1 MFLHDERNLTS
12 EEADLLRGH
21 IEVRRASFRHTAG
34 CNSGCALFALAFGA
48 LLVSRLSVPDRWEF
62 SDVANTFLKIVGV
75 LICLMAMATMV
86 KEFFKTQLERQRFER
101 EEVQRIEEAVR
112 AGEAIA
118 YTVTTDD
125 VILIEGVDEDLFA
138 TYVSLGAHGT
148 LVVLGEIEPRGGVWP
163 AREFTLVTSPH
174 YGDWKSVESGTT
186 APARIGRVPIEILP
200 EGFNLSEARGK
211 AILPGSPEEVLR
223 RLGYDGPIEVNIVD
237 G

>member
-1 MFLHDERNLTS
+1 MFLRDERNLTP

-48 LLVSRLSVPDRWEF
+48 LLVSRLSVPDRWEL
-62 SDVANTFLKIVGV
+62 SDVANTFLKIAGV
-75 LICLMAMATMV
+75 LICLLAMATMV
-86 KEFFKTQLERQRFER
+86 KEFFKTQIERRRFER

-112 AGEAIA
+112 AGDVIA

-125 VILIEGVDEDLFA
+125 VILIEGVDEDLFT

-148 LVVLGEIEPRGGVWP
+148 LVVPGEIEPRGGVWP

-174 YGDWKSVESGTT
+174 YGDWQTVESGAT
-186 APARIGRVPIEILP
+186 APARVGRVPVETLP
-200 EGFNLSEARGK
+200 QNFNLIEPREM
-211 AILPGSPEEVLR
+211 AILPGTPEEVLR
-223 RLGYDGPIEVNIVD
+223 RLGYDCPIQVIA
-237 G
+237 GG